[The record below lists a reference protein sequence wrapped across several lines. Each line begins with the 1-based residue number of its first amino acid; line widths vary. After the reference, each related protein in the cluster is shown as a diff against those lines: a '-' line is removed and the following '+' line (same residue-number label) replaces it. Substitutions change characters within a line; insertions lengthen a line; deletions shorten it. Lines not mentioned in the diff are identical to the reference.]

1 MRNKIY
7 SEKRRKIHSLFNQVL
22 KHSFIAKLIHK
33 NQLSNNLEID
43 PHTGIYNQFAINT
56 YLKELHPQTE
66 SNFGIV
72 LLSVDN
78 WCEIKN
84 KYTLKIA
91 HKALAAIAQ
100 ELLQNIRETDL
111 VGRYSE
117 SEFILILSD
126 VTQDQAHHIANRLSL
141 LMNHYDLK
149 INNKVIPLQTSCG
162 ASVSKHDSMS
172 NAVLQQADQALYI
185 AKTNRKACYTGTG
198 VLS

>member
-33 NQLSNNLEID
+33 NQLINNLEID
-43 PHTGIYNQFAINT
+43 PYTGIYNQFAINT
-56 YLKELHPQTE
+56 YLKELHPQSE

-78 WCEIKN
+78 LCEIKN
-84 KYTLKIA
+84 KYNIKIA

-126 VTQDQAHHIANRLSL
+126 VNQDQAHHIADRLSL
-141 LMNHYDLK
+141 LINNYDLK
-149 INNKVIPLQTSCG
+149 INSKIISLQTSYG
-162 ASVSKHDSMS
+162 VSVSKQDTMS
-172 NAVLQQADQALYI
+172 NTVLQQADQALYI
-185 AKTNRKACYTGTG
+185 AKINRKPGYADTGI
-198 VLS
+198 LS

>member
-72 LLSVDN
+72 YSV
-78 WCEIKN
+78 WI
-84 KYTLKIA
+84 
-91 HKALAAIAQ
+91 
-100 ELLQNIRETDL
+100 
-111 VGRYSE
+111 
-117 SEFILILSD
+117 
-126 VTQDQAHHIANRLSL
+126 
-141 LMNHYDLK
+141 
-149 INNKVIPLQTSCG
+149 
-162 ASVSKHDSMS
+162 
-172 NAVLQQADQALYI
+172 
-185 AKTNRKACYTGTG
+185 TG
-198 VLS
+198 VKSRINTIQKSHIRL